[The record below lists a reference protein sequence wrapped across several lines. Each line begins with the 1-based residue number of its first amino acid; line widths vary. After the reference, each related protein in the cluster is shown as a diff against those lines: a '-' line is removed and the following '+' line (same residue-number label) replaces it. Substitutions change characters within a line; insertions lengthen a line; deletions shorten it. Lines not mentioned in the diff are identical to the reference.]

1 MSAHPIMTARSTLA
15 DWRVPAALV
24 ALGIVPAIA
33 GTVRVAALAA
43 GVPATPETARFVHAP
58 LPVLLHIIAVV
69 PYALLGALQFA
80 PGLRTRGARWHARI
94 GRLLVVCGVVAALT
108 GLWMAAVY
116 PRPVGDAVALTYMR
130 VGVGIYMLVAML
142 LAVRAIVRRDF
153 RAHGAW
159 MTRAYAVGMGAGT
172 QVLTHLPLFILVG
185 TPSEDARTVAM
196 GLGWGINV
204 VVAEWALR
212 RVPRAASTMVHR
224 ATRMAA

>member
-1 MSAHPIMTARSTLA
+1 MSAQPTMPTRSTLA

-33 GTVRVAALAA
+33 GTMRVAALAA

-58 LPVLLHIIAVV
+58 LPVLLHIVAVV

-80 PGLRTRGARWHARI
+80 PSLRAQGARWHARV
-94 GRLLVVCGVVAALT
+94 GRPLVVCGVVAAIT
-108 GLWMAAVY
+108 GLWMAAFY
-116 PRPVGDAVALTYMR
+116 PRPAGDAVALTYMR
-130 VGVGIYMLVAML
+130 VGVGVYMLVAL
-142 LAVRAIVRRDF
+142 LVAVRAIVRREF

-159 MTRAYAVGMGAGT
+159 MTRAYAIGMGAGT

-204 VVAEWALR
+204 VVAEVALR
-212 RVPRAASTMVHR
+212 RAPGAAAATVHG